1 MCYHCTT
8 EQLYYFDNDSK
19 RKHLAKDDGWAHAAG
34 IEVNFPVQ
42 ELQKKCGTN
51 VHSLYISELLTT
63 VV

>member
-1 MCYHCTT
+1 MVNVLP
-8 EQLYYFDNDSK
+8 LYYFDNDSK
-19 RKHLAKDDGWAHAAG
+19 RKHLARDDGWAHAAG

-51 VHSLYISELLTT
+51 VYSLYISELLTT